1 MFEITYRNR
10 NLSLMLEYSN
20 DFRRSVDLGRHVYHT
35 PILIY
40 ILLLYS
46 CRDYMSCVHEKKNS
60 KCVKIKKKRSLP
72 WMTFF
77 EMDLRFQ
84 GFSRET

>member
-60 KCVKIKKKRSLP
+60 KCVKIKKKTLV
-72 WMTFF
+72 TLDDIF
-77 EMDLRFQ
+77 
-84 GFSRET
+84 